1 VIVVLDSNG
10 WISGLEFG
18 GTPGAAIERALTRDQ
33 LAISDFIRDEIVRIL
48 TGKFGR
54 DGWELQRMLD
64 ELLSQAIEVEITGEI
79 TGDSRDPKDDAIL
92 ETAWRANAEVLVA
105 GDKDLLTLIE
115 FRGTKILRPS
125 EYLARGNTAPT

>member
-1 VIVVLDSNG
+1 MIVVLDSNG

>member
-1 VIVVLDSNG
+1 MIVVLDSNG

-105 GDKDLLTLIE
+105 GDKDLLTLVE